1 VGRDEI
7 DVYVLSG
14 EADTLRPQAM
24 HMLEQHSDWPA
35 YGWGLAIVVL
45 CTVLAW
51 LVFPFFGES
60 NLIMI
65 YLLGIVA
72 VARRCGRGP
81 SILASVLSVVAFDFF
96 FVPPYLTFAVSDV
109 EYLVTLP
116 CAAVALI
123 IGSDVR
129 LQQQAAAAR
138 QRERRTAALYA
149 MSRDLANRRD
159 TNSLLAVATRHI
171 SEVFES
177 HVALLL
183 PDVNRHLQTRMTGEE
198 RHATGQSMLALDAKE
213 LGVAQWVYEHQQ
225 MAGLGTAT
233 LPSTEAL
240 YVPLIASRGVVGVL
254 GVRPVWPR
262 PLLALELE
270 QVHLLETFA
279 SQIALALE
287 RATLAEEAQN
297 ARAK

>member
-1 VGRDEI
+1 
-7 DVYVLSG
+7 
-14 EADTLRPQAM
+14 
-24 HMLEQHSDWPA
+24 
-35 YGWGLAIVVL
+35 
-45 CTVLAW
+45 
-51 LVFPFFGES
+51 
-60 NLIMI
+60 
-65 YLLGIVA
+65 
-72 VARRCGRGP
+72 
-81 SILASVLSVVAFDFF
+81 VLSVLAFDFF

-109 EYLVTLP
+109 EYLVTFTVMLL
-116 CAAVALI
+116 VALI
-123 IGSDVR
+123 ISTLTVR
-129 LQQQAAAAR
+129 LQQQAEAAR

-149 MSRDLANRRD
+149 MSRDLASRRD
-159 TNSLLAVATRHI
+159 TNGLLAVATRHI

-177 HVALLL
+177 QVALLL
-183 PDVNRHLQTRMTGEE
+183 PDVNGHLQTRATGEE
-198 RHATGQSMLALDAKE
+198 RHVTGQSMFVLDAKE

-262 PLLALELE
+262 RLLGLE

-279 SQIALALE
+279 SQMALALE

-297 ARAK
+297 ARGK

>member
-1 VGRDEI
+1 MAGLML
-7 DVYVLSG
+7 VL
-14 EADTLRPQAM
+14 EAATA
-24 HMLEQHSDWPA
+24 
-35 YGWGLAIVVL
+35 VL
-45 CTVLAW
+45 VPLVLAY
-51 LVFPFFGES
+51 VF
-60 NLIMI
+60 
-65 YLLGIVA
+65 Y
-72 VARRCGRGP
+72 
-81 SILASVLSVVAFDFF
+81 
-96 FVPPYLTFAVSDV
+96 YLT
-109 EYLVTLP
+109 
-116 CAAVALI
+116 
-123 IGSDVR
+123 VR
-129 LQQQAAAAR
+129 LQQQAEAAR

-159 TNSLLAVATRHI
+159 TNSLLAVAIRHI

-177 HVALLL
+177 QVALPL
-183 PDVNRHLQTRMTGEE
+183 PDVHGPLQTRVAGEA
-198 RHATGQSMLALDAKE
+198 RHMTGQSMFVLDAKE

-262 PLLALELE
+262 PLLALE

-297 ARAK
+297 ARAQ